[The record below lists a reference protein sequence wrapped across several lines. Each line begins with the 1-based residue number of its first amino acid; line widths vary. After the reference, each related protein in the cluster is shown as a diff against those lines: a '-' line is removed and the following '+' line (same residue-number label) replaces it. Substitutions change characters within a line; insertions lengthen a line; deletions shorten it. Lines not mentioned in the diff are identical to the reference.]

1 MSLGLGH
8 GRPLDPAEGVVGIA
22 PAELPPLPDDLLAHP
37 ESGRVDP
44 RRWFADPDRP
54 LEIEIG
60 PGKGTFLIEH
70 GSRSPGVNL
79 LGIEWAG
86 EVYAYSAD
94 RVRRRREATGELGG
108 VRVLRADATEF
119 LRWRC
124 PDGIVSV
131 LHLYFSDPWPK
142 AKHHKNRVV
151 QHAFLREAWRVLVPG
166 GELRVVTDHDDLW
179 AWDEAHFKAWTTPS
193 ADLPT
198 LPGERQGLAN
208 PPFALA
214 PFERPSW
221 AAEGTLLGTN
231 YEKKFHTDA
240 RPPHAAVLVKRT

>member
-1 MSLGLGH
+1 MSLNLGH
-8 GRPLDPAEGVVGIA
+8 GRRLDPAEGVVGIA
-22 PAELPPLPDDLLAHP
+22 PGELPPLPDDLLAHP

-44 RRWFADPDRP
+44 RRWFAEPDRP

-70 GSRSPGVNL
+70 GSRSNGVNL

-86 EVYAYSAD
+86 EVYAYAAD

-108 VRVLRADATEF
+108 VRVLRGDATEF

-124 PDGIVSV
+124 PDAIVSV

-151 QHAFLREAWRVLVPG
+151 QHAFLRQAWRVLVPG

-179 AWDEAHFKAWTTPS
+179 AWDEVHFRAWTTP
-193 ADLPT
+193 AAALAETPAERAGLPD
-198 LPGERQGLAN
+198 
-208 PPFALA
+208 PPFGLS

-231 YEKKFHTDA
+231 YEKKFHTDE
-240 RPPHAAVLVKRT
+240 RPPHAAVLVKRA